1 MAQPSQMER
10 PNRVVSGRLSAA
22 QFLSLEQELTD
33 RGLNRSTLV
42 ADLVLAWLRAVT
54 GRGHRCHCPDCPG
67 NMATIRRT
75 AGVQPSLWLDDAY
88 SA

>member
-1 MAQPSQMER
+1 MAQPSQIER

-22 QFLSLEQELTD
+22 QFLSLEQELAD
-33 RGLNRSTLV
+33 RGMSRATLV

-67 NMATIRRT
+67 NMATLRRR
-75 AGVQPSLWLDDAY
+75 GGEQPSLWLDDLTA
-88 SA
+88 